1 MTSIRSILMSTV
13 ASIAFAKADESGS
26 QTGTESTTAPDAP
39 ESTALVFLFD
49 EEKIKKIKAAISDYE
64 VFDSIDLAAAK
75 LEKAMSATENFYGLP
90 VQVKGLKADGT
101 IDSDLYAGQRACLA
115 YITAKGNAKEN
126 QNSGIKGILL
136 FPVPTV
142 AQFMLNEAGQQFIDK
157 VVVKEVRLV
166 AFRQVRDSTS
176 LYDFTSGM
184 ERIPS
189 NADEYATE
197 SRRGG
202 IDTDTF
208 DALWPGFKTALKDR
222 KPEHYAALPQ
232 KKQFL
237 DALRSADYAK
247 NTDETRAFEEGGW
260 FAKYAELL
268 IGAAANNKDEK
279 GQPDPLDSNSLKD
292 WLANRDTLVLEREG
306 GKPKDYSKLGSAA
319 DFDLGM

>member
-1 MTSIRSILMSTV
+1 MTSIRSTLLASTALV
-13 ASIAFAKADESGS
+13 AFAAAKEGGSPAPESEAPAAD
-26 QTGTESTTAPDAP
+26 
-39 ESTALVFLFD
+39 ESTALTFLFD
-49 EEKIKKIKAAISDYE
+49 EDKVKKIKAAMDDYE
-64 VFDSIDLAAAK
+64 IFDSVDLATAK
-75 LEKAMSATENFYGLP
+75 LEKAMAATDSFYGLP
-90 VQVKGLKADGT
+90 IQIKGLQDDGT
-101 IDSDLYAGQRACLA
+101 VNAELYAGQRACLA
-115 YITAKGNAKEN
+115 YITAKGSAKDDKS
-126 QNSGIKGILL
+126 SGIKGVLL
-136 FPVPTV
+136 FPVPKLEDFLNTD
-142 AQFMLNEAGQQFIDK
+142 AGKQFVDK

-189 NADEYATE
+189 NAEEYATE

-202 IDTDTF
+202 IDTTAF
-208 DALWPGFKTALKDR
+208 DALWPGFKTALKER
-222 KPEHYAALPQ
+222 KPEHYAALPN

-279 GQPDPLDSNSLKD
+279 GQPDPLDTATLKD
-292 WLANRDTLVLEREG
+292 WLANRNTLVLEREG
-306 GKPKDYSKLGSAA
+306 AKPKDYSKIGSAA

>member
-1 MTSIRSILMSTV
+1 MRTTLNLFNTVSTL
-13 ASIAFAKADESGS
+13 ALAKADESGS
-26 QTGTESTTAPDAP
+26 TTTTTEATADAP

-49 EEKIKKIKAAISDYE
+49 EDKVKKIKAAMDDYE
-64 VFDSIDLAAAK
+64 VFDSVELASAK
-75 LEKAMSATENFYGLP
+75 LEKAMAATENFFGLP
-90 VQVKGLKADGT
+90 IQVKGLKEDGT

-115 YITAKGNAKEN
+115 YITAKGSAKDDKT
-126 QNSGIKGILL
+126 SGIKGVLL

-142 AQFMLNEAGQQFIDK
+142 EQFMATDAGKAFIDK
-157 VVVKEVRLV
+157 VAVKEVRLV

-189 NADEYATE
+189 NAEEYATE

-208 DALWPGFKTALKDR
+208 DALWAGFKAALKDR

-268 IGAAANNKDEK
+268 IGAAANNKDDK
-279 GQPDPLDSNSLKD
+279 GQPDPLDSSSIKD
-292 WLANRDTLVLEREG
+292 WLANRDTLILEREG

>member
-1 MTSIRSILMSTV
+1 MTAIRSILLASV
-13 ASIAFAKADESGS
+13 AAVVFAKADAATGSESP
-26 QTGTESTTAPDAP
+26 TTDAP

-49 EEKIKKIKAAISDYE
+49 EDKVKKIKTAMNDYE
-64 VFDSIDLAAAK
+64 VFDSVDLAAAK
-75 LEKAMSATENFYGLP
+75 LEKAMAATENFFGLP
-90 VQVKGLKADGT
+90 VQVKGLKEDGT

-115 YITAKGNAKEN
+115 YITAKGSAKDDKS
-126 QNSGIKGILL
+126 SGIKGVLL

-142 AQFMLNEAGQQFIDK
+142 EQFMATDAGKQFIDK
-157 VVVKEVRLV
+157 VTVKEVRLV

-208 DALWPGFKTALKDR
+208 DALWAGFKTALKDR

-237 DALRSADYAK
+237 DALRSADYAR

-268 IGAAANNKDEK
+268 IGAAANNKN
-279 GQPDPLDSNSLKD
+279 PDTGAPEPLDSSALKD
-292 WLANRDTLVLEREG
+292 WLANRDTLILEREG
-306 GKPKDYSKLGSAA
+306 AKPKDYSKLGSAA